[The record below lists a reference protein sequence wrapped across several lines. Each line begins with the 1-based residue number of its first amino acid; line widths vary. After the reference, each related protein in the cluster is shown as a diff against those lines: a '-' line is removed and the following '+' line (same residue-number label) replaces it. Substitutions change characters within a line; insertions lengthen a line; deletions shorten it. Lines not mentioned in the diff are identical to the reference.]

1 MRKRLS
7 IPRLLFG
14 CGLILLVI
22 GAMRLHHVDHA
33 LWKYGNRYHVDPLL
47 LKALGIT
54 ESNLNPK
61 ARGAAGEIGMFQIM
75 PNTAKHWARKNNRPI
90 PSEKQLFQLRH
101 NANISAWYLREGLNA
116 YADKADPVP
125 YALAYYNA
133 GPTRVYE
140 WEKQVPKGFNFVE
153 FIPFPGTRRYVTKIL
168 SLYRG
173 EEN

>member
-7 IPRLLFG
+7 IPKLIFG
-14 CGLILLVI
+14 CSLILFVI
-22 GAMRLHHVDHA
+22 SAMTLHRVDHA
-33 LWKYGNRYHVDPLL
+33 LWKYGNRHQVDPLL
-47 LKALGIT
+47 LRAVGIT

-61 ARGAAGEIGMFQIM
+61 AVGAAGEIGMFQIM
-75 PNTAKHWARKNNRPI
+75 PNTAKHWALENNLPI

-116 YADKADPVP
+116 FPEKADPIP

-133 GPTRVYE
+133 GPSRAFE
-140 WEKQVPKGFNFVE
+140 WDKQVPEGFDFVE

-168 SLYRG
+168 GIYRV
-173 EEN
+173 ED